1 MNLPT
6 VLQTKKRLLLAA
18 FLSAAVCFAENTH
31 LFLEPLFGV
40 RYGTLNEYVFSDYN
54 TSSNR
59 KLSQLDWEAKPLFY
73 AGGKASVSY
82 KLFDFAFYG
91 GGFFPGRSGTMYDS
105 DWLSDFDATMKTN
118 YSVSDNI
125 LNAGTFCGTSFSASF
140 SPLSFLEIAPSVSID
155 YERYSFTA
163 KDGYGY
169 YGDKKNSKTGTAV
182 SWDDENAQF
191 YQKGELCSID
201 YTRNTFYTW
210 LGFLVQYKLLKFL
223 KINAGIYTAPFM
235 LIESLDHHL
244 AFKGNGTFYNDVMY
258 GFFKGW
264 KFNSEVIWNINS
276 RFSLKAAATFTRIN
290 CIKGTTYSSSS
301 ENGPYS
307 ESKKSDSEPGAGAD
321 FWNWSLSIEYR
332 LF

>member
-6 VLQTKKRLLLAA
+6 VLHTKKRLLLAV

-40 RYGTLNEYVFSDYN
+40 RYGTLNEYVFKN
-54 TSSNR
+54 SSTVSYH

-82 KLFDFAFYG
+82 KLFDFSFYG
-91 GGFFPGRSGTMYDS
+91 GGFFPGRCGTMYDS

-118 YSVSDNI
+118 YSASDNI
-125 LNAGTFCGTSFSASF
+125 LNAGAFCGTSFSASF
-140 SPLSFLEIAPSVSID
+140 APLSFLEIAPSVSID

-163 KDGYGY
+163 KDGWCLYGWTIPY
-169 YGDKKNSKTGTAV
+169 NDERVEKKYFSGDV
-182 SWDDENAQF
+182 
-191 YQKGELCSID
+191 ID
-201 YTRNTFYTW
+201 YSRNHLFTW
-210 LGFLVQYKLLKFL
+210 LGLSIRLKPFSA
-223 KINAGIYTAPFM
+223 ITFVAEGSAAPF
-235 LIESLDHHL
+235 IYIDSLDYHIL
-244 AFKGNGTFYNDVMY
+244 RGNYFYDVMY

-276 RFSLKAAATFTRIN
+276 RFSLKASAAFTRIN

-307 ESKKSDSEPGAGAD
+307 ESKKSDSESGAGAD